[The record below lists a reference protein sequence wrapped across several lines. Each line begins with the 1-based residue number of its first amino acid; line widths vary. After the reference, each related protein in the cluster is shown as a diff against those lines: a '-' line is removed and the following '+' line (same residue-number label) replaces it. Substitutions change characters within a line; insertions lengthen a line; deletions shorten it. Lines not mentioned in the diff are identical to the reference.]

1 MCLLLAEFLRD
12 TLRVSARERIP
23 LAEELALTD
32 RFLGIEQVRFGERL
46 QVERHVDERAPRSAG
61 CRRCCCSRCVE
72 NAVTHG
78 IAGLLEGGV
87 IRLDVAR
94 RDDRL
99 SIAIENP
106 RDADA
111 AAATARRRRARER
124 PQAAGRRCSAPTRG
138 STRASRP
145 RRFRVE
151 LRLPCVTR

>member
-1 MCLLLAEFLRD
+1 MLLADFLRD
-12 TLRVSARERIP
+12 TLNVSSRDQIP

-46 QVERHVDERAPRSAG
+46 RVERHVDAAAAQ
-61 CRRCCCSRCVE
+61 CRVPPLLLQPLVE

-94 RDDRL
+94 QQGRL

-106 RDADA
+106 RDAD
-111 AAATARRRRARER
+111 TPPPSRRGVGLDNVRQRLTVMFGGDARLET
-124 PQAAGRRCSAPTRG
+124 QADPG
-138 STRASRP
+138 
-145 RRFRVE
+145 RFRVE
-151 LRLPCVTR
+151 LALPCFTDD